1 MNEIFGGAV
10 TLSEIQPPRTKPVL
24 SYTNVIGFIVV
35 HLVAL
40 TAIFLPE
47 YTFSWSAVGVMLVL
61 VWMTGS
67 LGICLGFHRYLTHR
81 SFELPKWLANFFVLM
96 GTLALQTTPITW
108 VGQHRMHHAYSDTDN
123 DPYDASKG
131 FWWSHLGWALHK
143 VQNFDDKR
151 KLIEY
156 TRDFSNDK
164 FYQFLSNNMFL
175 LQGALGVVLYLLGGI
190 PWVVWGIFV
199 RLAIVWQQTL
209 SVNSAAHKWGYQN
222 FDTGD
227 LSTNCWWVGIIAWG
241 EGWHNNHHALPKSA
255 RYGLRPWE
263 IDMTWMVI
271 CGLKALGLATN
282 VQVATIEPE
291 GSGQYFTG
299 VTKKAA

>member
-1 MNEIFGGAV
+1 MGQVQSLPKRHQMAFE
-10 TLSEIQPPRTKPVL
+10 
-24 SYTNVIGFIVV
+24 NVIGFIAI

-40 TAIFLPE
+40 TAIFLPQ

-96 GTLALQTTPITW
+96 GTLAMQASPITW
-108 VGQHRMHHAYSDTDN
+108 VGQHRMHHANSDTDK
-123 DPYDASKG
+123 DPYNASKG
-131 FWWSHLGWALHK
+131 FWWSHLGWTFYKTHD
-143 VQNFDDKR
+143 FHDKR
-151 KLIEY
+151 KLLGY

-164 FYQFLSNNMFL
+164 FYQFLSNNMVL
-175 LQGALGVVLYLLGGI
+175 VQAMLGVVLYLMGGI

-199 RLAIVWQQTL
+199 RLAVVYQQTM

-227 LSTNCWWVGIIAWG
+227 RSTNCWWVGIIAWG

-255 RYGLRPWE
+255 RHGLRSWE
-263 IDMTWMVI
+263 IDTTWMVI
-271 CGLKALGLATN
+271 CGLKALGLATD
-282 VQVATIEPE
+282 VQVATIEPD

-299 VTKKAA
+299 KVTKKAA

>member
-1 MNEIFGGAV
+1 MGQVQSLPKKHQMAFE
-10 TLSEIQPPRTKPVL
+10 
-24 SYTNVIGFIVV
+24 NVIGFIVI

-40 TAIFLPE
+40 TAIFLPQ

-96 GTLALQTTPITW
+96 GTLAMQASPITW
-108 VGQHRMHHAYSDTDN
+108 VGQHRMHHANSDTDK
-123 DPYDASKG
+123 DPYNASKG
-131 FWWSHLGWALHK
+131 FWWSHLGWTFYKTHD
-143 VQNFDDKR
+143 FHDKR
-151 KLIEY
+151 KLLGY

-164 FYQFLSNNMFL
+164 FYQFLSNNMIL
-175 LQGALGVVLYLLGGI
+175 VQTMLGVVLYLMGGI

-199 RLAIVWQQTL
+199 RLAVVYQQTM

-255 RYGLRPWE
+255 RYGLRPW
-263 IDMTWMVI
+263 
-271 CGLKALGLATN
+271 
-282 VQVATIEPE
+282 
-291 GSGQYFTG
+291 
-299 VTKKAA
+299 

>member
-1 MNEIFGGAV
+1 MGQV
-10 TLSEIQPPRTKPVL
+10 QPLPKKHQMA
-24 SYTNVIGFIVV
+24 YANVVGFVII

-40 TAIFLPE
+40 TAIFFPQ
-47 YTFSWSAVGVMLVL
+47 YTFSWSAVGVMLLL

-96 GTLALQTTPITW
+96 GTLAMQASPITW
-108 VGQHRMHHAYSDTDN
+108 VGQHRMHHANSDTDK
-123 DPYDASKG
+123 DPYNASKG
-131 FWWSHLGWALHK
+131 FWWSHLGWTFHK
-143 VQNFDDKR
+143 THDFHDKR
-151 KLIEY
+151 KLLGY

-164 FYQFLSNNMFL
+164 FYQFLSNNMIL
-175 LQGALGVVLYLLGGI
+175 VQTMLGVVLYLMGGI

-199 RLAIVWQQTL
+199 RLAVVYQQTM

-227 LSTNCWWVGIIAWG
+227 RSTNCWWVGIIAWG

-255 RYGLRPWE
+255 RHGLRPWE
-263 IDMTWMVI
+263 IDTTWMVI
-271 CGLKALGLATN
+271 CGLKALGLATD
-282 VQVATIEPE
+282 VQVAIIEPD
-291 GSGQYFTG
+291 GTGQYFTG
-299 VTKKAA
+299 KITKKAA